1 MKEDNI
7 LAQIRQAQN
16 STRAA
21 DDFIARYLPF
31 IRSETA
37 KFLKRFPQEGEDELG
52 VAMFAFYEALTAY
65 RPDKGAFLN
74 LAALTIRS
82 RLIDYYRKERRHDG
96 VISLELPSSEED
108 SRSLGDQIADKENE
122 LEKLHEREASKEEIQ
137 EYAVQLCAFGL
148 SLSVVADNCP
158 KQERTLSACMRAL
171 DFARSSPEI
180 LEELLRT
187 QKLPLARLT
196 EGAGVER
203 KTLERHRK
211 YMVAILLA
219 YTNGFE
225 IIRGH
230 LKRIKRKEAARL

>member
-21 DDFIARYLPF
+21 DDFIAQYLPF

-82 RLIDYYRKERRHDG
+82 RLIDYYRKERRHAG

-137 EYAVQLCAFGL
+137 EYAAQLCAFGL
-148 SLSVVADNCP
+148 SLSDVADNCP

-196 EGAGVER
+196 EGTGVER